1 VEISRDKLNMFI
13 IAFLIE
19 NPQYFTLQ
27 VPIKQAFK
35 LLLELDNSF
44 DAMIDLLY
52 FNYGSL
58 LLPDIL
64 RPKFSPRYMTNHS
77 VTRTSTHKE
86 RKDLTEFKAS
96 KVSYSQKSDSHILKP
111 SGNSKTL
118 GDDNPIQIK
127 DENTPD
133 EQPEEQA
140 EPQPCLTEHFGKLPY
155 SKYLYSKS

>member
-1 VEISRDKLNMFI
+1 MFI

-64 RPKFSPRYMTNHS
+64 RPKFSPRYMTNYS

-86 RKDLTEFKAS
+86 RKDLTEFKANKALHS
-96 KVSYSQKSDSHILKP
+96 EKSDSHILKP
-111 SGNSKTL
+111 SGNSKKTL
-118 GDDNPIQIK
+118 GDDNHIQIK
-127 DENTPD
+127 DENL
-133 EQPEEQA
+133 PEEQTQS
-140 EPQPCLTEHFGKLPY
+140 QPEVTEDVGKFPY
-155 SKYLYSKS
+155 L